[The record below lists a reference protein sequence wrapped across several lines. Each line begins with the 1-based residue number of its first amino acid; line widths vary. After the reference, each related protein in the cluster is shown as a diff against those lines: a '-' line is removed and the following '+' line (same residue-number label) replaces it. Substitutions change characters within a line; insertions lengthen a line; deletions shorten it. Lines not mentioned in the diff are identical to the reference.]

1 MKNTCSRVVS
11 LNLSQI
17 EANMEIYKEIKEIF
31 ETQRIRRHCS
41 EFHGMI
47 IGMMSSGGLNFRS
60 DELYVW
66 LEAYLG
72 CAPSAKLTS
81 IVNAVLEQGA
91 ESLDEY
97 SNFEFDLALP
107 PDESP
112 LNEQVIALSAWCS
125 GFVAAAEK
133 YGLTSASFENA
144 MIKETIQDFRRISEI
159 SEDIDDSDENESDY
173 TQLKEFV
180 RVGALTVY
188 CETRTK
194 RT

>member
-1 MKNTCSRVVS
+1 MKNTCSRVLS

-31 ETQRIRRHCS
+31 EAQRIRRHCS

-47 IGMMSSGGLNFRS
+47 IGMMSSSGLNFSFRRIVCLARGLS
-60 DELYVW
+60 W
-66 LEAYLG
+66 R
-72 CAPSAKLTS
+72 CPSSAKLTS

-97 SNFEFDLALP
+97 SNFEFELALP
-107 PDESP
+107 TDESP

-133 YGLTSASFENA
+133 YGL
-144 MIKETIQDFRRISEI
+144 IPLHLR
-159 SEDIDDSDENESDY
+159 
-173 TQLKEFV
+173 
-180 RVGALTVY
+180 
-188 CETRTK
+188 TR
-194 RT
+194 

>member
-1 MKNTCSRVVS
+1 
-11 LNLSQI
+11 
-17 EANMEIYKEIKEIF
+17 MEIYEEIKEIF
-31 ETQRIRRHCS
+31 EAQSIRCHCS
-41 EFHGMI
+41 EFHGLI
-47 IGMMSSGGLNFRS
+47 IGMMSSGGLNFHS
-60 DELYVW
+60 VELNVW

-72 CAPSAKLTS
+72 CAPSVELASVIK
-81 IVNAVLEQGA
+81 VVLEQGA

-112 LNEQVIALSAWCS
+112 LNEQVIALSAWCA

-133 YGLTSASFENA
+133 CGVTSAYSENA
-144 MIKETIQDFRRISEI
+144 MIKETIEDFRRISEI
-159 SEDIDDSDENESDY
+159 SEDIDDSDENESDF
-173 TQLKEFV
+173 TQLKEFA

-194 RT
+194 KR